1 MTIEAAKAVKGAE
14 RLPSLSMRQAG
25 GTVATPES
33 TPTGVSCQI
42 RRLVTFFAL
51 LCLFVPATLDRSAA
65 AVSFPPHHTAGRF
78 RNEDPDLR
86 TATVWLRIAAL
97 VRQIGPALKGDPTM
111 VPLARAD
118 VAVAALR
125 HPAAGAATVTW
136 IGHSTLLVQLD
147 GVNMLTDPHWG
158 SRTGPF
164 SGRIG
169 VRRITPPGI
178 PFEDLPPI
186 DLVLISHDHYD
197 HLDEGTVRRLASTFH
212 PLFVV
217 PLGIKAWLADRG
229 ITNVVELDWG
239 ESTEFRGLTVT
250 CTPAQHG
257 SGRSLTDI
265 GLRLWGSWVV
275 AGSRRFYFGGDSGYG
290 RHFKEIGE
298 AYGPFDL
305 AALAIGSYTPRE
317 VARPVHTSP
326 EEALQAAS
334 DLRAR
339 AMVPIH
345 WGTFALAREPFDEPP
360 RRLLA
365 EATRLGLDADAVIL
379 LKPGE
384 THQW

>member
-1 MTIEAAKAVKGAE
+1 
-14 RLPSLSMRQAG
+14 MRQAG
-25 GTVATPES
+25 GTVATSELVW
-33 TPTGVSCQI
+33 TRVSRPI
-42 RRLVTFFAL
+42 RRLVTVLAL
-51 LCLFVPATLDRSAA
+51 LCLLVPAPIDRSGAA
-65 AVSFPPHHTAGRF
+65 ASFQAHQTAGRF
-78 RNEDPDLR
+78 RNEDPDIHR
-86 TATVWLRIAAL
+86 ATMWLRVAAL

-118 VAVAALR
+118 VDVAALR
-125 HPAAGAATVTW
+125 EPPAGVATVTW
-136 IGHSTLLVQLD
+136 VGHSTLLVQLD
-147 GVNMLTDPHWG
+147 GVNILTDPHWG
-158 SRTGPF
+158 NRTGPF
-164 SGRIG
+164 GGRIG

-178 PFEDLPPI
+178 AFEDLPPI

-197 HLDEGTVRRLASTFH
+197 HLDEPTVRRLARTFN

-217 PLGIKAWLADRG
+217 PLGIKSWLADRG

-239 ESTEFRGLTVT
+239 ESTVFRGLTVT

-257 SGRSLTDI
+257 SGRSVNDI
-265 GLRLWGSWVV
+265 GLRLWASWVV
-275 AGSRRFYFGGDSGYG
+275 AGSQRFYFGGDSGYA

-305 AALAIGSYTPRE
+305 AALAIGSYTPPE
-317 VARPVHTSP
+317 VLRPMHTSP

-345 WGTFALAREPFDEPP
+345 WGTFALAREPFEEPP

-365 EATRLGLDADAVIL
+365 EAGRLGLDSDAVIL

-384 THQW
+384 TRRW